1 LKKWRPV
8 YRICFV
14 LTHRG
19 VEAILTEPEPHVLP
33 FSVPPSVGETTGSP
47 EAIVGQR
54 PVHVIRDMMT
64 IANVFNS
71 TAGGLQIPSNV
82 VFY

>member
-1 LKKWRPV
+1 M
-8 YRICFV
+8 C
-14 LTHRG
+14 
-19 VEAILTEPEPHVLP
+19 HVLP
-33 FSVPPSVGETTGSP
+33 FSVPPSVGETTGPSP

-71 TAGGLQIPSNV
+71 TGGLQIPPNV
-82 VFY
+82 VFYESSAYGYCDTDLGELTGPGGS